1 MAKKCLCFSR
11 VSSLR
16 QGLTAQRAA
25 VMAAALKEY
34 KESEIIEVSGKESA
48 IKLDIDERQ
57 TLNEMKSLVDEN
69 PHIESIYFFAV
80 DRLSR
85 RVSVVISIKEWA
97 DERQINLVFLNPY
110 PFSTW
115 FRNTDGEWKKNEISD
130 IYLMFLG
137 YGAKMEMEIK
147 GERFAA
153 AKKWLRENNKVTGKL
168 LYGYKADDKKNIA
181 IDKEK
186 AKVIKWCFD
195 CYLKKGM
202 STTEI
207 FMEGVELGYWKNL
220 TLRTSKANKVRVYLK
235 NFAYAGI
242 PQEGGVTYPQI
253 VGVEEVEAAIKL
265 MNEKVNKPTKSLT
278 NNIYYCKGILKDE
291 ETNTCLIV
299 DRNHVRYK
307 ATNAR
312 HLYGLNLNICDSLI
326 WKTALGAKWILMSNN
341 DDTQEKEAQKQMK
354 DIADKI
360 VNLRNILDKDVSQKF
375 TKAYEAYINS
385 RGRITLEHY
394 NETIDELEKEQKQI
408 EKQIELL
415 EQRETELSNVLVELS
430 RKVKRDIDLYTIGE
444 IENEKHRL
452 EIIKEC
458 ITNMTIKKIN
468 KTLYVIKVYSI
479 LPTSPNVYIHEHR
492 SPTKTYTYWVV
503 GKLNFDNI
511 DIIKEVKEQTI
522 IDISSEIENRYKRVY
537 K

>member
-1 MAKKCLCFSR
+1 MAKKCICFSR
-11 VSSLR
+11 VSSIR
-16 QGLTAQRAA
+16 QDLTAQKMA
-25 VMAAALKEY
+25 VKKAALKEY
-34 KESEIIEVSGKESA
+34 KENEIIEISGKESA
-48 IKLDIDERQ
+48 IKLDEDKRQ
-57 TLNEMKSLVDEN
+57 TLNELKTLVDEN

-80 DRLSR
+80 DRLAR

-97 DERQINLVFLNPY
+97 DELKINLMFLNPY

-115 FRNTDGEWKKNEISD
+115 YRSTEGEWKKNEISD

-147 GERFAA
+147 GERFAT

-168 LYGYKADDKKNIA
+168 LYGYKADGKKNIA
-181 IDKEK
+181 IDIKK
-186 AKVIKWCFD
+186 AKVIRWCFD

-207 FMEGVELGYWKNL
+207 FLEGVEFGYWKNL
-220 TLRTSKANKVRVYLK
+220 TSRTSKANKVRVYLK
-235 NFAYAGI
+235 NYAYAGV
-242 PQEGGVTYPQI
+242 PQKGGITYPKI

-265 MNEKVNKPTKSLT
+265 MNEKVNKPTKSLM

-307 ATNAR
+307 ATNAK

-326 WKTALGAKWILMSNN
+326 WKTALGAKWILMSKN

-354 DIADKI
+354 DIAAKI

-394 NETIDELEKEQKQI
+394 NETIDELEREQKKI

-430 RKVKRDIDLYTIGE
+430 RKEKRDINLYTLGE
-444 IENEKHRL
+444 IENEKEVMLVIKTLRVNFEKIKVLISDLHPYQVP
-452 EIIKEC
+452 EIIALPIVDCSKEY
-458 ITNMTIKKIN
+458 MQW
-468 KTLYVIKVYSI
+468 LA
-479 LPTSPNVYIHEHR
+479 HEIQH
-492 SPTKTYTYWVV
+492 
-503 GKLNFDNI
+503 
-511 DIIKEVKEQTI
+511 
-522 IDISSEIENRYKRVY
+522 
-537 K
+537 

>member
-1 MAKKCLCFSR
+1 MTKKCLCFSR

-16 QGLTAQRAA
+16 QDLTAQMVA
-25 VMAAALKEY
+25 VKTAALKEY

-48 IKLDIDERQ
+48 IKLDIEERQ

-69 PHIESIYFFAV
+69 PYIESIYFFAV

-115 FRNTDGEWKKNEISD
+115 FRNTDGKWKKNEISD

-147 GERFAA
+147 GDRFAT

-181 IDKEK
+181 IDLEK
-186 AKVIKWCFD
+186 AKVIRWCFD

-207 FMEGVELGYWKNL
+207 FLEGVELGYWKNL
-220 TLRTSKANKVRVYLK
+220 SSRTSKANKVRVYLK
-235 NFAYAGI
+235 NYAYAGI
-242 PQEGGVTYPQI
+242 PQKGGVVYPQI
-253 VGVEEVEAAIKL
+253 IGIEEVDEAIKL
-265 MNEKVNKPTKSLT
+265 MNKKVNKPTKSLMK
-278 NNIYYCKGILKDE
+278 NIYYCKGILRDE

-307 ATNAR
+307 ATNAK
-312 HLYGLNLNICDSLI
+312 HLYGINLNVCDSLL
-326 WKTALGAKWILMSNN
+326 WATAFEAKWNLMSAN
-341 DDTQEKEAQKQMK
+341 DSSQKKEAQIQMEE
-354 DIADKI
+354 IANKITNIHNYIDKE
-360 VNLRNILDKDVSQKF
+360 LSPKF

-385 RGRITLEHY
+385 RGRITLEQY
-394 NETIDELEKEQKQI
+394 NETIDALEKEQKKTESKI
-408 EKQIELL
+408 NALEK
-415 EQRETELSNVLVELS
+415 RETELSNLLIELS
-430 RKVKRDIDLYTIGE
+430 RKEKRDVSIYTIRD
-444 IENEKHRL
+444 IKDDKHRM
-452 EIIKEC
+452 EIINEC
-458 ITNMTIKKIN
+458 ITNMTITKKNSKMYI
-468 KTLYVIKVYSI
+468 IKVSSVMV
-479 LPTSPNVYIHEHR
+479 TSPNVYIHIHN

-503 GKLNFDNI
+503 GKVDFDNL
-511 DIIKEVKEQTI
+511 DIIKEIKEQTI
-522 IDISSEIENRYKRVY
+522 IDISSEIEIRYKRVY